1 MVRSCTLFFKVPGEV
16 DCLALDLAWPLTL
29 DLLMLSLLDL
39 LLGFEPELLLLA
51 LDLALDVLLLDP
63 LAVDRDLWLLD
74 LIRLEAVLLDPGL
87 EGLDPEGEREI
98 LLLGLT
104 DTVLEELLPRLLGES
119 LLLSLSRPC

>member
-63 LAVDRDLWLLD
+63 LAGDRDLGLLD

-98 LLLGLT
+98 LLE
-104 DTVLEELLPRLLGES
+104 TVLEELLPRLLGES

>member
-1 MVRSCTLFFKVPGEV
+1 
-16 DCLALDLAWPLTL
+16 
-29 DLLMLSLLDL
+29 MLSLLDL

-74 LIRLEAVLLDPGL
+74 LIHLEAVLLDPGL

-98 LLLGLT
+98 LL

>member
-98 LLLGLT
+98 LL

>member
-1 MVRSCTLFFKVPGEV
+1 VVRSCTLFFKVPGEV

-74 LIRLEAVLLDPGL
+74 LIHLEAVLLDPGL

-98 LLLGLT
+98 LL
-104 DTVLEELLPRLLGES
+104 DTVLEKLLPRLLGES

>member
-1 MVRSCTLFFKVPGEV
+1 VVRSCTLFFKVPGEV
-16 DCLALDLAWPLTL
+16 DCLALDLSWPLTL

-98 LLLGLT
+98 LL

>member
-74 LIRLEAVLLDPGL
+74 LIHLEAVLLDPGL

-98 LLLGLT
+98 LL
-104 DTVLEELLPRLLGES
+104 DTVLEKLLPRLLGES

>member
-98 LLLGLT
+98 LL
-104 DTVLEELLPRLLGES
+104 DTVLEKLLPRLLGES

>member
-74 LIRLEAVLLDPGL
+74 LIHLEAVLLDPGL

-98 LLLGLT
+98 LL